1 MLRKNKKREDVMAPP
16 MTLPCELEEEILSR
30 LPPLSLAR
38 FRSVCK
44 QWNAICNEN
53 RFINNH
59 FARARPQFIF
69 ITNSNI
75 YSIEIIS
82 LDGVDPTIKLRELPS
97 SRTAYRELYLD
108 YITITTCD
116 GLLFCNYSDYPKV
129 TALWNPWLKQVKWI
143 ECNDKYF
150 DVSGVGYDNTRPE
163 KVYKILGSFI
173 SGCKVE
179 RVAIYEC
186 ASHAFKSIDSSNEQC
201 PLSQV
206 KRFSV
211 SLNGNLYWRTRIPH
225 TLDFYIRSFDFS
237 RDIFK
242 HFCLLPCRENHF
254 RDVLVLGVYK
264 GDRLSLLKQCYVTRS
279 VEIWVTKKKIDSN
292 NNGTDEVVW
301 IKLLT
306 LPTNNLPNLYN
317 KCYGISY
324 FIYDKTTLIMC
335 CGEDDGGTRAFI
347 YILSGEICSRRFQLI
362 LGFSGVVT
370 VFMLRILSRFL

>member
-1 MLRKNKKREDVMAPP
+1 KRKREEEMPRKNKKLKGEDVHV
-16 MTLPCELEEEILSR
+16 TLPCELEEEILSR

-44 QWNAICNEN
+44 QWNALCNEN

-75 YSIEIIS
+75 YSIEIIG

-97 SRTAYRELYLD
+97 SRTAYRELNLD

-129 TALWNPWLKQVKWI
+129 TALWNPWLKQV
-143 ECNDKYF
+143 
-150 DVSGVGYDNTRPE
+150 
-163 KVYKILGSFI
+163 YKILGSFI
-173 SGCKVE
+173 SSCKVE
-179 RVAIYEC
+179 KVAIYEC
-186 ASHAFKSIDSSNEQC
+186 ASHAFKSIDSFNEQC

-254 RDVLVLGVYK
+254 RDQLVLGVYK

-279 VEIWVTKKKIDSN
+279 IDIWVTKKSIDSN

-306 LPTNNLPNLYN
+306 LPTSNLPNLYN

-335 CGEDDGGTRAFI
+335 CGEDDGGTAFI
-347 YILSGEICSRRFQLI
+347 YIVRRDLFKKI
-362 LGFSGVVT
+362 PIDSGV
-370 VFMLRILSRFL
+370 F